1 MNKRTGILIALL
13 LTNCI
18 VGCSSVPSE
27 VAGAENSVVSAT
39 EDGVVTVDNSVAEDE
54 LAIDSSS
61 SDEAMDVLEQTTST
75 ESDDNSQPSAEVTLI
90 MVGDIL
96 LHDPIEK
103 VAKDEAGN
111 YNYDFIF
118 EHMKDD
124 ISATDIA
131 LVNQEVI
138 IGGQDLGVSGYP
150 AFNAPYEICD
160 ALVNAGFD
168 VVCHAT
174 NHSLD
179 KGKRGIVNCYDYWQQ
194 NHPEITVVGLNGDES
209 DYENIDIIEK
219 DGIRIAILN
228 YTYGTN
234 GISFPSDMPH
244 AVDMLEEAK
253 VEKDL
258 QYAEE
263 NADFTIVCPHWGTEY
278 SLGTDSSQKKWTEIF
293 RAGGADLVIGT
304 HPHVIEPI
312 EMLEDDE
319 QGITNNHG
327 GGDMLVYY
335 SLGNF
340 VSWTS
345 SSGSGIANRNVG
357 GMAMVTIERG
367 ADGEVVIKDHSVKA
381 LVCHDTSAE
390 RGVTVYP
397 LSEYSE
403 ELAGENEIRF
413 QDSSFTMKYCIE
425 LCDKIWGELWK

>member
-1 MNKRTGILIALL
+1 M
-13 LTNCI
+13 
-18 VGCSSVPSE
+18 
-27 VAGAENSVVSAT
+27 
-39 EDGVVTVDNSVAEDE
+39 
-54 LAIDSSS
+54 
-61 SDEAMDVLEQTTST
+61 
-75 ESDDNSQPSAEVTLI
+75 
-90 MVGDIL
+90 
-96 LHDPIEK
+96 
-103 VAKDEAGN
+103 
-111 YNYDFIF
+111 
-118 EHMKDD
+118 
-124 ISATDIA
+124 
-131 LVNQEVI
+131 
-138 IGGQDLGVSGYP
+138 
-150 AFNAPYEICD
+150 
-160 ALVNAGFD
+160 
-168 VVCHAT
+168 
-174 NHSLD
+174 
-179 KGKRGIVNCYDYWQQ
+179 
-194 NHPEITVVGLNGDES
+194 VVGLNGDES

-244 AVDMLEEAK
+244 AVDMLDEAK

-258 QYAEE
+258 AYAEE

-367 ADGEVVIKDHSVKA
+367 ADGEGVIKDHSVKA